1 MSEQL
6 KYFGKMEKFNEIIKG
21 DQLTLVDFYATW
33 CGPCQMLKEELE
45 ELEKD
50 NRFKIVKVDVDES
63 EQTANDFNVDAVP
76 SVFLLKDGKII
87 DSFMG
92 YMPAKLIL
100 KKFERHF
107 N

>member
-1 MSEQL
+1 
-6 KYFGKMEKFNEIIKG
+6 MEKATDNNFKE
-21 DQLTLVDFYATW
+21 LTNSGLVLVDFYATW

-63 EQTANDFNVDAVP
+63 EQTANAFNVDAVP

-87 DSFMG
+87 DGFMG
-92 YMPAKLIL
+92 YMPANLII
-100 KKFERHF
+100 KKFEKHF